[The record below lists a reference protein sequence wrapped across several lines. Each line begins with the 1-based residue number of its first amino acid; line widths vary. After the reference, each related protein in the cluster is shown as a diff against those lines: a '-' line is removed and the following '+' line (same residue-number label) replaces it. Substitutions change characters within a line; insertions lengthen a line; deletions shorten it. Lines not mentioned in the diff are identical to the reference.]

1 MWTLIKQTN
10 GKRRERC
17 ETTGKFLQDAGIWW
31 YQEMAVNFVRYGND
45 IPVMYENTHF
55 IDMFTLVY
63 KSNMTLFVLK
73 SESKGR
79 ENGIYESSII

>member
-1 MWTLIKQTN
+1 
-10 GKRRERC
+10 
-17 ETTGKFLQDAGIWW
+17 
-31 YQEMAVNFVRYGND
+31 MAVNFVRYGND
-45 IPVMYENTHF
+45 IPVMYENTYF

-79 ENGIYESSII
+79 ENEIYESSIINLQWLNLGDTDTGVHFTVLHLYIFVS